1 MQQLAQDHPAPNYTV
16 APPGNRLVRAH
27 TPTGPCQVSST
38 HRIWLVCSSIASTA
52 LSTELSSDWIWLA
65 VSFRRNR
72 VTNWSTL
79 LPPSYTCGGKEGAEG
94 RGLSARWGTPGVG
107 VSALQEEVGTFP
119 WRLRGC
125 RAPTSRQGLG
135 IQHQGEPFTVY

>member
-1 MQQLAQDHPAPNYTV
+1 MSQTGPRCSHP
-16 APPGNRLVRAH
+16 H
-27 TPTGPCQVSST
+27 TPVEG
-38 HRIWLVCSSIASTA
+38 R
-52 LSTELSSDWIWLA
+52 
-65 VSFRRNR
+65 
-72 VTNWSTL
+72 
-79 LPPSYTCGGKEGAEG
+79 KEQRAEG
-94 RGLSARWGTPGVG
+94 SALGGTPGVG